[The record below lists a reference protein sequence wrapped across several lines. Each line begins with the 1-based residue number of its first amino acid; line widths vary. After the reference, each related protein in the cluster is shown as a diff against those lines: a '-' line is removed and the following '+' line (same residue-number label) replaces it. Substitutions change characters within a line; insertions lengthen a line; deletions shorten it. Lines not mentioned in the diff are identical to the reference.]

1 MATSIS
7 TPVLLRLYHHYY
19 HCYCY
24 VLTTI
29 LCFRRNGKKERIFSI
44 DNICSKSYLC
54 LFHSLLALLRKDK
67 SSLSLSLSAISIELI
82 GRYLLLPV
90 YHVTISTAP
99 SSLLLLFLNYFQF
112 SNFEYKGNFCPPDTY
127 CRVVVRLQ
135 ALHWAFAP
143 VGQSS
148 LCRKLGNT
156 TTHSCRT
163 FAPVLSSTAS
173 LYNIMPG
180 GYVHPLIDRLLL

>member
-1 MATSIS
+1 M
-7 TPVLLRLYHHYY
+7 
-19 HCYCY
+19 
-24 VLTTI
+24 
-29 LCFRRNGKKERIFSI
+29 
-44 DNICSKSYLC
+44 C

-82 GRYLLLPV
+82 GRLLPV

-112 SNFEYKGNFCPPDTY
+112 SIFEYKGKICPLDTY

-156 TTHSCRT
+156 TTHSYRT
-163 FAPVLSSTAS
+163 FAPVLLSTAS
-173 LYNIMPG
+173 LYYIMPG
-180 GYVHPLIDRLLL
+180 GYVHPFIDRLLFAFCDGSLVPVPAPSEVTFQTAVASKD